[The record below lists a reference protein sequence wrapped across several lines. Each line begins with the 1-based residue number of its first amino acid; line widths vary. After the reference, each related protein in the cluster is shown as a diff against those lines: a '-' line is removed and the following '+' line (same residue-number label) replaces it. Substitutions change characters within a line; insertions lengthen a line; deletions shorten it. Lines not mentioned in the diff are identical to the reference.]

1 MRKAVAFF
9 AVAGCV
15 LCGACNLIGIVGSKS
30 YYEQKVPAEF
40 LLKDVAEGGVLIF
53 VDETGAGRA
62 ELELRPGLTE
72 AVGAFLVKKA
82 RIKNEYLV
90 SHDSLSQLRGER
102 EGHRSPGG
110 VPARRDFAS
119 LKISQGSRF
128 RVAQVFSSLSPV
140 QLGGAAGA
148 AVVLYVLI
156 TDYGL
161 YAMGEQEYYGGSLVT
176 RSILF
181 DVASGRALWPR
192 EGAGRVVK
200 TRVELETGGRAATL
214 NRLIMATA
222 HCITRSF
229 YDCRRP
235 EFRTADE
242 QRYSFQEW

>member
-9 AVAGCV
+9 AVVGCV
-15 LCGACNLIGIVGSKS
+15 LCGACNLIGIMGSKS

-62 ELELRPGLTE
+62 EFELRPGLTE

-90 SHDSLSQLRGER
+90 SHDSLSQLHGER
-102 EGHRSPGG
+102 E
-110 VPARRDFAS
+110 D
-119 LKISQGSRF
+119 
-128 RVAQVFSSLSPV
+128 FSSLSPA

-156 TDYGL
+156 TDYEL

-229 YDCRRP
+229 YDCPRP
-235 EFRTADE
+235 AFRTADE
-242 QRYSFQEW
+242 ERYSLQEW